1 MNQSSEGT
9 ISAYDLADMRGKVAG
24 LLEDDVTS
32 VSVTWCAKGAR
43 AYDPAGG
50 QVGYAETRT
59 TLSAWLGP
67 VEDGE
72 VEGAKAGD
80 GRLLFVPTSLPS
92 AAIIGDRWIDAEGI
106 AWAVYHVAE
115 SPIEINVSAYG
126 RKVS

>member
-1 MNQSSEGT
+1 M
-9 ISAYDLADMRGKVAG
+9 SAADVYDAG
-24 LLEDDVTS
+24 LTVRGMSEEDAAS
-32 VSVTWCAKGAR
+32 VDVTWCAKGAR

-59 TLSAWLGP
+59 ALSAWLGP

-80 GRLLFVPTSLPS
+80 GRLLYAPVSLS
-92 AAIIGDRWIDAEGI
+92 TAGAIGDRWIDSSGV
-106 AWAVYHVAE
+106 AWAVYHLAGAPL
-115 SPIEINVSAYG
+115 SMNVSAYG